1 MIGFELKDSFWAFN
15 GLRIED
21 RVMRAMLCFSLL
33 FLANTF
39 ATAQTA
45 CPQGVPP
52 GDPRCGPSPSW
63 HQGQTAPE
71 ESTAP
76 RIIVRERFQVWEDR
90 FGAIATDEKGPFG
103 VSEGQKTEEAAR
115 QLATQDCI
123 GRGGDP
129 IRCQRMGYT
138 YSNSCVAFVWGSGR
152 GEFASGGD
160 VAGNER
166 RAFRACEEATGAA
179 CHLIYSGCSRS
190 VDVGFCPKGIRPPH
204 PSCGPPKR

>member
-1 MIGFELKDSFWAFN
+1 MIGLELEDSSRAFN
-15 GLRIED
+15 DLRIEG
-21 RVMRAMLCFSLL
+21 RVVRAMLCFFLT
-33 FLANTF
+33 FLANISV
-39 ATAQTA
+39 TAQTA

-71 ESTAP
+71 ELTAP

-123 GRGGDP
+123 RRGGDP
-129 IRCQRMGYT
+129 IRCQRISYS
-138 YSNSCVAFVWGSGR
+138 YSNSCVVFVWGSGR

-160 VAGNER
+160 VLSNEQ

-179 CHLIYSGCSRS
+179 
-190 VDVGFCPKGIRPPH
+190 
-204 PSCGPPKR
+204 